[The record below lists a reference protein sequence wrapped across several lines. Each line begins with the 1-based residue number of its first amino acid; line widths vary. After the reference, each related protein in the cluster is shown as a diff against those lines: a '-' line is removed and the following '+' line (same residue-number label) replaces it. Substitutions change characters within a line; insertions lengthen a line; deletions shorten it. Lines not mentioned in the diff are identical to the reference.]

1 MATFYNQATI
11 SFGDNVVNS
20 NTTEAELLSG
30 LEITKT
36 AVSGT
41 YSAGGNVVYAIT
53 LQNLGTSAYN
63 DLTVNDNLGEYTVG
77 ATTVTP
83 LTYVDGSVLYY
94 LNGVPTTAPAVSTT
108 DGLQFDGITIPAGG
122 IATIIYEAQANGF
135 APLAAGSTITNT
147 SSTDGGTGVGE
158 ISDTATVSVTEAP
171 ELTIAKAVCPPVI
184 SDNEELTYTIIVQ
197 NLGNKPI
204 IATDNV
210 VISDTFNPALTGITV
225 TLNGTALAETT
236 DYTYNPTTGAFA
248 TVAGVVTVPA
258 ATYVQDPSTGTIT
271 KTPGVAVLTV
281 NGTV

>member
-30 LEITKT
+30 LQITKT
-36 AVSGT
+36 AISGT
-41 YSAGGNVVYAIT
+41 YTAGSNVVYAIT
-53 LQNLGTSAYN
+53 LQNLGTAAYTN
-63 DLTVNDNLGEYTVG
+63 LTVNDNLGEYTVG

-94 LNGVPTTAPAVSTT
+94 LNGAPTAAPTVTAT
-108 DGLQFDGITIPAGG
+108 DGLQFTGITIPAGG
-122 IATIIYEAQANGF
+122 IATIIYEAEANGF
-135 APLAAGSTITNT
+135 APLVAGSTITNT

-184 SDNEELTYTIIVQ
+184 SDNETLTYTIIVQ
-197 NLGNKPI
+197 NLGNTPI

-225 TLNGTALAETT
+225 ALNGTALTEAT
-236 DYTYNPTTGAFA
+236 DYTYDPVTGAFA
-248 TVAGVVTVPA
+248 TVAGVITVPA
-258 ATYVQDPSTGTIT
+258 ATYVQDSTTGIIT

-281 NGTV
+281 TGTV